1 MLNAAFQI
9 IRGGVIP
16 MDVATVEM
24 AGEEKCYMTQS
35 VSLGLTADAD
45 VESVK
50 FRMFGESRFILG
62 EIFLNYTSRGTC
74 FARPLLHP
82 IWLSSIT

>member
-24 AGEEKCYMTQS
+24 ADGEKCYMTQS

-74 FARPLLHP
+74 FACPLLHP